1 MQTVFQLLTRNESQN
16 ASIFFDNFVKKH
28 TKLSKFPF
36 DGLPLMNLAYFLL
49 AAIKMKNQKTYFVLL
64 QNYAPLLHS
73 PDPSYIHYMRKI
85 GNCSHFVD
93 TCISRWSSKKDLTIK
108 DYRCWLFL
116 TNRLVMYQNTIMWL
130 SKLLYWTN
138 AGIMYFGVKPKTQ
151 PKKQGGLMGM
161 IQNMMSE
168 LGAPDD
174 SDEGYL

>member
-85 GNCSHFVD
+85 GNCSHIIVIDKVECVFPMV
-93 TCISRWSSKKDLTIK
+93 ISFEFRMRQHGNKEHQETAPALSCGCL
-108 DYRCWLFL
+108 DYH
-116 TNRLVMYQNTIMWL
+116 
-130 SKLLYWTN
+130 
-138 AGIMYFGVKPKTQ
+138 
-151 PKKQGGLMGM
+151 
-161 IQNMMSE
+161 
-168 LGAPDD
+168 
-174 SDEGYL
+174 

>member
-1 MQTVFQLLTRNESQN
+1 MQNNPPDDAEVELSLYVNARNNLLISGNAIKLADFTVQVIFISATNTRNSNFRIQFSAYASKTDEEVQFFCMQTVFQLLTRNESQN

-85 GNCSHFVD
+85 GYCSHFVV
-93 TCISRWSSKKDLTIK
+93 IP
-108 DYRCWLFL
+108 
-116 TNRLVMYQNTIMWL
+116 IMWL
-130 SKLLYWTN
+130 SKLSSIY
-138 AGIMYFGVKPKTQ
+138 
-151 PKKQGGLMGM
+151 
-161 IQNMMSE
+161 
-168 LGAPDD
+168 
-174 SDEGYL
+174 